1 MKSIN
6 SEIRRIKESISKLNN
21 SENVDF
27 LLKKVEDLEFI
38 INNEELLKL
47 RGMSYVLQSIETIK
61 QYLKIK

>member
-38 INNEELLKL
+38 INNVELLKL